1 MKSTFTLNSNIYRML
16 EVAQYDTDKL
26 VNAVQA
32 SLNSAEQT
40 DEKSTRGGVK
50 LVGRI
55 EDGERIKG
63 GSFKFNESTAATY
76 TGKTDAPARFARWH
90 DTQARTFKVC
100 GDPSGELTTAILPA
114 SLKSWLD
121 DKFSLTAKPEEK
133 PDGNGKGRRN
143 GGVEKVPAPSVP
155 A

>member
-1 MKSTFTLNSNIYRML
+1 MKSTFTLNAHVARML
-16 EVAQYDTDKL
+16 ETAPYDTDKL
-26 VNAVQA
+26 INAVQA

-50 LVGRI
+50 LVGRT

-121 DKFSLTAKPEEK
+121 DKFSLTAKPVEA
-133 PDGNGKGRRN
+133 GNGGVKRN
-143 GGVEKVPAPSVP
+143 GGVKPVAAPTVPA
-155 A
+155 